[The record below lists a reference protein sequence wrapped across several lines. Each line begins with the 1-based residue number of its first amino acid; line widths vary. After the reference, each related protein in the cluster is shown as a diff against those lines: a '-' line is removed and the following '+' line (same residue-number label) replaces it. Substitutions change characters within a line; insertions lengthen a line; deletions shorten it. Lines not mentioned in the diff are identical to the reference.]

1 MFVHAPEH
9 SMHLSVLVNLFE
21 QGGCS
26 AFRTIRSAK
35 SVTPVPTLPYHA
47 TGFGPWTVRPSRSQS
62 LDCVPDE
69 LPFVE

>member
-1 MFVHAPEH
+1 
-9 SMHLSVLVNLFE
+9 MHLSVLVNLFE